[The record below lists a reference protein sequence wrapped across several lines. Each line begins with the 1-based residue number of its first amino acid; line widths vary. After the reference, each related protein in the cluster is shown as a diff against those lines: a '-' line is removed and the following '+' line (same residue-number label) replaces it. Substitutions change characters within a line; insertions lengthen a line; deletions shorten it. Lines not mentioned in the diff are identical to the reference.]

1 MSTESQFTERM
12 KETTNCRRDERS
24 CGSRGGERETD
35 DVEALILYG
44 FPHLSSQ
51 HSGGLNVLPALE
63 FNEIPLHPLLAF
75 F

>member
-1 MSTESQFTERM
+1 MAPGVER
-12 KETTNCRRDERS
+12 
-24 CGSRGGERETD
+24 ERETD
-35 DVEALILYG
+35 DVKALILDG

-63 FNEIPLHPLLAF
+63 FNEIPLDPLLAF